1 MNNKLNI
8 LWTNADPV
16 TAELM
21 VMMYAQNSIKNG
33 WWDEVQVII
42 WGAPSKLIAENVHI
56 QQLIAD
62 ARESG
67 VKFSV
72 CESCANQLGVK
83 SQLEELDLEIRFWG
97 SPLTEIIKKN
107 EHLITI

>member
-21 VMMYAQNSIKNG
+21 VMMYAHNSIRNG
-33 WWDEVQVII
+33 WWEDVQVII
-42 WGAPSKLIAENVHI
+42 WGAPTKLVAEDVHL

-62 ARESG
+62 AREAG
-67 VKFSV
+67 VKFSA
-72 CESCANQLGVK
+72 CEACADQLGVK
-83 SQLEELDLEIRFWG
+83 SKLEELGIEVKFWG

-107 EHLITI
+107 ERLITV